1 MLNESERPI
10 LELLKEGER
19 LSVNEIAES
28 IHQNISTTNVLMIQL
43 ELKHYVKKAIDGK
56 YEAKLNANAL
66 CSRRLLKTE
75 TYIVKDDD

>member
-1 MLNESERPI
+1 MLYDMLNESERPI

-56 YEAKLNANAL
+56 YEA
-66 CSRRLLKTE
+66 
-75 TYIVKDDD
+75 